1 MTVYEELIEMKVPA
15 KPEYVGVVRLTVSGV
30 ANRVGYTYDE
40 IEDIKVAIAEAC
52 TNVVDHAYDN
62 DGLISLRFRVHDQFV
77 EFKIADDGRNVDVEE
92 LKKYRGPIKPDEP
105 IQKLNEGGLG
115 LFLIETLMDDVEI
128 NKDQGVAIVMKKYFQ
143 KDGVAHGTNGIETET
158 INKHR

>member
-1 MTVYEELIEMKVPA
+1 MTDYEELIEMKVPA
-15 KPEYVGVVRLTVSGV
+15 KPEYVGVVRLTASGV

-52 TNVVDHAYDN
+52 TNVVEHAYD
-62 DGLISLRFRVHDQFV
+62 DEGLISLRFRVHDQFV
-77 EFKIADDGRNVDVEE
+77 EFKIADDGKKVDVEE

-105 IQKLNEGGLG
+105 IQNLNEGGLG
-115 LFLIETLMDDVEI
+115 LFLIETLMDNVEI
-128 NKDQGVAIVMKKYFQ
+128 KKDKGVTIIMTKYFQ
-143 KDGVAHGTNGIETET
+143 KDGVAHGTNGIETEA